1 MSLFFRPP
9 SETPSLPAA
18 VPFGEA
24 ASSGVPVC
32 EEIFS
37 TNTRELSP
45 EVLSDLVEHHGPEV
59 VFSRFGK
66 LTFLFTSP
74 DLVEEILVR
83 KVSSFLKG
91 EEERAVAA
99 VIGWGLLTQEGHSHR
114 SMQKALSPGMRG
126 TILDSYLARIVPLF
140 AEFLNGAQGAQP
152 RLVEFTR
159 MASQSAAELSLFGI
173 NEPTNDF
180 RYQAALLTANKFSMS
195 DVTTGRTSVREA
207 AADFVEARSILD
219 SHVENL
225 TRSWALS
232 DRDNLSLM
240 DYVNGATDR
249 LDDPE
254 RRTRDQAGQF
264 LQAATETTASLLS
277 WMLLHLSG
285 RNDIWARLRQEI
297 QETDGAPVSYTLLKS
312 LEFHQAVVSESLR
325 ITPPVW
331 FISRV
336 AAEDCV
342 IGGFPLPRGSRIVLS
357 PWVAQRSEDSF
368 DEPLVFSPERWLDSK
383 PGSVRRGFY
392 PFGLGGRVCIGEAYG
407 RMAAVAMLYSLAAS
421 EKTLSVNEPVLD
433 IGMSYLLAIPRSDL
447 TLTVA

>member
-1 MSLFFRPP
+1 MFFRPP
-9 SETPSLPAA
+9 PDTPSLPAA

-24 ASSGVPVC
+24 ASFGVPVSD
-32 EEIFS
+32 EVFS
-37 TNTRELSP
+37 SNTGDLSP
-45 EVLSDLVEHHGPEV
+45 EVLSGLVERHGSEV

-83 KVSSFLKG
+83 KASSFLMG
-91 EEERAVAA
+91 EEARAISA
-99 VIGWGLLTQEGHSHR
+99 VVGWGLFVQEGHSHR
-114 SMQKALSPGMRG
+114 SMQKALNPGLRG
-126 TILDSYLARIVPLF
+126 EILDSYLARIVPLF
-140 AEFLNGAQGAQP
+140 AESLKAAQAAQP

-159 MASQSAAELSLFGI
+159 MVSQSAAELSLFGT

-180 RYQAALLTANKFSMS
+180 RYKAALFIANKFSMS
-195 DVTTGRTSVREA
+195 DVASGRTSVRA
-207 AADFVEARSILD
+207 ATAKFVEAKSILD

-225 TRSWALS
+225 TQSWALS

-254 RRTRDQAGQF
+254 RRTRDQAGLF

-277 WMLLHLSG
+277 WMLIHFSG
-285 RNDIWARLRQEI
+285 RDDIWARLREEI
-297 QETDGAPVSYTLLKS
+297 RETNGAPVSHTLLKS
-312 LEFHQAVVSESLR
+312 LEFHQAVVNESLR

-331 FISRV
+331 FLPRV

-342 IGGFPLPRGSRIVLS
+342 IGGFPLPRGSRIILS

-368 DEPLVFSPERWLDSK
+368 DEPLVFSPERWLKSK
-383 PGSVRRGFY
+383 PGSIRGGFY
-392 PFGLGGRVCIGEAYG
+392 PFGLGGRVCIGEAYS

-421 EKTLSVNEPVLD
+421 EKTLSVNQPVLD
-433 IGMSYLLAIPRSDL
+433 IGLSYLVAIPRIDL